1 MMRVKIYLKDYNL
14 TSIFEINSIRKYYS
28 TFIYNIFIFK
38 FSFIKKIQK
47 MNYFHI
53 LQFFLVG

>member
-1 MMRVKIYLKDYNL
+1 MMVRIYLKDYNL

-38 FSFIKKIQK
+38 LSSLNNLKK
-47 MNYFHI
+47 MN
-53 LQFFLVG
+53 

>member
-1 MMRVKIYLKDYNL
+1 MRVKIYLKDYNL

>member
-1 MMRVKIYLKDYNL
+1 MRVRIYLKDYNL